1 MAATTRIVCPAAA
14 KPGEVIE
21 IKTLI
26 QHQMETGHRR
36 DDVGRPVAR
45 DIIKDL
51 AVTYNGTEIFRTEMF
66 PGVSANPYVLFT
78 TTATESGELV
88 FTWTDDA
95 GQKTVERRRLVVG

>member
-1 MAATTRIVCPAAA
+1 MAAATRIVCPATA
-14 KPGEVIE
+14 KPGAVIE

-36 DDVGRPVAR
+36 DDVGRPIAR
-45 DIIKDL
+45 DIIKEL

-66 PGVSANPYVLFT
+66 PGVSANPYFMFT
-78 TTATESGELV
+78 TTAIESGEFV

-95 GQKTVERRRLVVG
+95 GQKTVERRRITVA

>member
-26 QHQMETGHRR
+26 QHPMETGHRR
-36 DDVGRPVAR
+36 DDSGAPIAR
-45 DIIKDL
+45 DIIKEL
-51 AVTYNGTEIFRTEMF
+51 AVTYNGAEIFRTEMF
-66 PGVSANPYVLFT
+66 PGVSANPYMMFT

-95 GQKTVERRRLVVG
+95 GQKTVERRRIVVG